1 MIERPRRLTDMW
13 SIRIDF
19 SLGVSLQKYLI
30 FHPFGGGGMKSL
42 NPWETKT
49 DAPSNV
55 QFRKIRKWVHLN
67 RSIITFVPTVITF
80 LMWGCSV
87 P

>member
-1 MIERPRRLTDMW
+1 MIGRPRRLTDMW

-19 SLGVSLQKYLI
+19 SLGVSLQYYPI
-30 FHPFGGGGMKSL
+30 FNPFGGGGMKSL

-55 QFRKIRKWVHLN
+55 QFRKIRKRVH
-67 RSIITFVPTVITF
+67 
-80 LMWGCSV
+80 
-87 P
+87 